1 VTLVSIYK
9 AQLVFLLAQLAVMQ
23 VNRVSISYL
32 NSILTLKG
40 RIVVNLLKFLIVF
53 FGQFLYKF
61 YNKKLKIS
69 KFFLL

>member
-1 VTLVSIYK
+1 MTLVSIYK